1 MAFTPQD
8 LIEFLPADR
17 SACLVAYSGGLDSH
31 VLLYALCKL
40 RDSGHFKGN
49 IRAVHVNHGLSAHA
63 SKWSN
68 HCQLVCQSLQVSLE
82 VTSISVKQEGKGIE
96 DSARQGRLQVFE
108 QLLGPGEY
116 LLTAHHLD
124 DQVETQ
130 LFRLMRGTGLRGLV
144 GIRHTREFGQG
155 SMCRPLLSFGREELL
170 EYARQEQ
177 LVWIE
182 DESNEDEGLDR
193 NFLRHKILPLLTQ
206 RWPGYKKNWQ
216 RLAQLAGEGQVL
228 QQELGQLDLAKVR
241 EGLHRL
247 SIPQLLEFSPL
258 RQRNILRTWF
268 LALEASHGIP
278 VPDYYVVE
286 RILTELVPAAEDGQP
301 EVSWNKEGKL
311 LTVRRFAERIYLVQD
326 TKADLEENP
335 LILEKGHA
343 LQLPGELGTLSLVE
357 TESEGFEL
365 FESPMK
371 VGFRQG
377 GETAK
382 PAGRKTRSLKKILQD
397 YHVPP
402 WLRSKIPL
410 VYLEGELLA
419 VGDLFICEPRQVK
432 NATNPTRGQKKLYRI
447 QWDRADLH
455 CGY

>member
-1 MAFTPQD
+1 MAFSPQD
-8 LIEFLPADR
+8 LIEFLPADK
-17 SACLVAYSGGLDSH
+17 SACLLAYSGGLDSH
-31 VLLYALCKL
+31 VLLHALTRL
-40 RDSGHFKGN
+40 RDSGHFSAP

-63 SKWSN
+63 EEWSR
-68 HCQLVCQSLQVSLE
+68 HCQLTCQALQVPLE
-82 VTSISVKQEGKGIE
+82 ISSIAVKREGKGLE
-96 DSARQGRLQVFE
+96 DSARQGRLEVFA
-108 QLLGPGEY
+108 QLLNSGEY

-144 GIRHTREFGQG
+144 GIRHTRVFGQG
-155 SMCRPLLSFGREELL
+155 LMCRPLLSFSREELL
-170 EYARQEQ
+170 DYAHQEQ
-177 LVWIE
+177 LKWIE
-182 DESNEDEGLDR
+182 DESNLDENLDR
-193 NFLRHKILPLLTQ
+193 NFLRHKILPVLAQ

-216 RLAQLAGEGQVL
+216 RLAQLAGEGQLL
-228 QQELGQLDLAKVR
+228 QEELGQLDLATVR

-268 LALEASHGIP
+268 LALETSHGIP

-301 EVSWNKEGKL
+301 EVSWNKEGKFL
-311 LTVRRFAERIYLVQD
+311 AIRRYADRIYLVQD
-326 TKADLEENP
+326 TSPDLDENP
-335 LILEKGHA
+335 LRWQTGEVLR
-343 LQLPGELGTLSLVE
+343 LPGELGKLRLVE
-357 TESEGFEL
+357 ADSEGFEL
-365 FESPMK
+365 PDGPLE
-371 VGFRQG
+371 VCFRQG

-397 YHVPP
+397 YQVPP
-402 WLRSKIPL
+402 WLRSKVPM
-410 VYLEGELLA
+410 VYMEGELFA
-419 VGDLFICEPRQVK
+419 VADLFICSPWQLK
-432 NATNPTRGQKKLYRI
+432 NSAKNQQKLYRI